1 MVKVTNLTREGID
14 FVVGPGKGGVPETQD
29 LAGGATDNI
38 AIDMNSAHVRG
49 LIFAGAIEV
58 SGSDFKKVVT
68 AVADEPSAAEVPAK
82 RRGGRPRKSRS

>member
-1 MVKVTNLTREGID
+1 MVKVTNLTNDGID

-29 LAGGATDNI
+29 LAAGKTDNI

-58 SGSDFKKVVT
+58 SGSDFNRVVN
-68 AVADEPSAAEVPAK
+68 AVADEPSAAEAPKK
-82 RRGGRPRKSRS
+82 RRGGRPRRKV